1 MTEEELQAL
10 REITST
16 AAPLSALHPLKLDRW
31 WRAIVGAP
39 DAIYMQMGSEEVFTQ
54 VDSGTRAV
62 VAMRDLLGGDVP
74 ISHHEV
80 AQRHIKNFRLHVPR
94 DDDQPVGFV
103 MSWDKEKQNWEVH
116 CALEQGTTKIVKDLE
131 HAVEVCR
138 KWAPNVKEV
147 EAEDDEIA
155 EESEAIEDGV

>member
-16 AAPLSALHPLKLDRW
+16 AAPLGALHPLKLDRW

-39 DAIYMQMGSEEVFTQ
+39 ESIYMQMGSEEVFKQ

-62 VAMRDLLGGDVP
+62 VAMRDLLGDLPV
-74 ISHHEV
+74 SHHEV
-80 AQRHIKNFRLHVPR
+80 AQRHIRAFRLHVPR
-94 DDDQPVGFV
+94 EGEQPAPFV
-103 MSWDKEKQNWEVH
+103 IEWDKEKQNWGIR
-116 CALEQGTTKIVKDLE
+116 CLLEEGTTKIVKKLE
-131 HAVEVCR
+131 DSVDVCR

-147 EAEDDEIA
+147 EPEVAEKTED
-155 EESEAIEDGV
+155 SEAIEDGV